1 MSNAGRKLRLWTK
14 LEIFQLHRL
23 YAAGK
28 SRAEMAA
35 ALGMEPERI
44 RQRLQWEA
52 QSNRLGIMRKR
63 RRSAQRLATRAEQK
77 SPRQILEMV
86 LPGPKLTDKAIEE
99 RNARLAA
106 KPRDLT
112 GAFFN
117 DPPIGYS
124 ALEHR
129 T

>member
-1 MSNAGRKLRLWTK
+1 MSIKGHKPRRWTK
-14 LEIFQLHRL
+14 KEILKLHRL

-35 ALGMEPERI
+35 ALDIKPERV
-44 RQRLQWEA
+44 RQRLQWE
-52 QSNRLGIMRKR
+52 SDKLGFVTYRCR
-63 RRSAQRLATRAEQK
+63 AAQREDNGAEQK
-77 SPRQILEMV
+77 SPRQILDMV
-86 LPGPKLTDKAIEE
+86 LPGPKLTDKAIED

-124 ALEHR
+124 ALERR